1 LEGADVV
8 EEGHGVTG
16 LEGAGVEEDAAEE
29 EAEEEAEEGAQEAA
43 GHGAVSGF
51 ILRIARW
58 NVGR

>member
-29 EAEEEAEEGAQEAA
+29 EAEEGAQEAA